1 MKQVINPGLAKKS
14 INLIDNI
21 VYSHQKDL
29 NGNPMELKMSI
40 MLQNGN
46 SEMRLAA
53 GEDDPKADHSPKPAL
68 LWIPGGGWRGADKN
82 LMLGEMSEFA
92 RAGYVVAS
100 MYYRSSA
107 EGHWPDQIIDVL
119 TAIRFLRANAEKYE
133 INPDKIGVFGRSA
146 GGHLA
151 TFAACNLD
159 GYAAEEWKGYSS
171 KVQACINM
179 FGPTDVTALMLAEQA
194 KLSDPNFRWHKL
206 EETHGGALLG
216 GDPDTMVER
225 SAMANVRKGA
235 LLLPRLGRGDMS
247 AHGQP
252 QRTQSGQNLVGIQ
265 GSFLLFQLG
274 QMLQLPDCLL
284 LPANVGAKMQKGK
297 LATGCHIVHKSFS
310 RAPGIKGQ
318 EGSRE
323 DKAVVMAISKAPD
336 VVHHLLV
343 DKDCFPCSY
352 RKRPVQGAHLD
363 VPGQQ
368 IKKLQIPVPV
378 HYLKAGISGIGPV
391 VDDVQD
397 EVRKIRAAFQVDR
410 LQILFL
416 FQQQCPL
423 R

>member
-1 MKQVINPGLAKKS
+1 MGVSLSLLFVGGTICTAVFPRGKAGLFPKASSKIAHLVKASSKSNLSNRPVSLLQKLRRPGQAVFHQILKRGTSKALPKATGALRLANMGAVRQ
-14 INLIDNI
+14 IEQGQFLC
-21 VYSHQKDL
+21 
-29 NGNPMELKMSI
+29 I
-40 MLQNGN
+40 MLLD
-46 SEMRLAA
+46 EL
-53 GEDDPKADHSPKPAL
+53 EDL
-68 LWIPGGGWRGADKN
+68 LHP
-82 LMLGEMSEFA
+82 L
-92 RAGYVVAS
+92 
-100 MYYRSSA
+100 
-107 EGHWPDQIIDVL
+107 
-119 TAIRFLRANAEKYE
+119 
-133 INPDKIGVFGRSA
+133 
-146 GGHLA
+146 
-151 TFAACNLD
+151 
-159 GYAAEEWKGYSS
+159 
-171 KVQACINM
+171 
-179 FGPTDVTALMLAEQA
+179 
-194 KLSDPNFRWHKL
+194 
-206 EETHGGALLG
+206 
-216 GDPDTMVER
+216 
-225 SAMANVRKGA
+225 RKGA

-284 LPANVGAKMQKGK
+284 LLANVGAKMQKGK